1 MFSSFTDA
9 DTLRDPFGPFSPF
22 YPTALMRETVARW
35 PHGATEAFAEI
46 HKLQLDLYRTVL
58 TLWLLPLSTVHDA
71 PDPEPAAVAS
81 AAPPVP
87 VEEPALTDPLPA
99 ESLPADPLQA
109 DPLPS
114 AATTVAAALP
124 ILLPRPEGDPD
135 DLQRISGI
143 GPKLQQTLNGL
154 GIWHFHQI
162 AALAPAEAAW
172 LNDRIG
178 FKGRIER
185 EGWQA
190 QASRLAKASRPPQA
204 A

>member
-1 MFSSFTDA
+1 MLPSFTSA

-22 YPTALMRETVARW
+22 YSTSLMREAVARW

-46 HKLQLDLYRTVL
+46 HKLQLDLFRTVL

-71 PDPEPAAVAS
+71 PDPEPAVAPAELE

-87 VEEPALTDPLPA
+87 VPDPVCTTPATAAAAP
-99 ESLPADPLQA
+99 
-109 DPLPS
+109 
-114 AATTVAAALP
+114 AATALP
-124 ILLPRPEGDPD
+124 ILLPRPEGEPD

-154 GIWHFHQI
+154 GIWHFRQI
-162 AALAPAEAAW
+162 AALAPAETAW

-190 QASRLAKASRPPQA
+190 QASRLAKALRPPQA